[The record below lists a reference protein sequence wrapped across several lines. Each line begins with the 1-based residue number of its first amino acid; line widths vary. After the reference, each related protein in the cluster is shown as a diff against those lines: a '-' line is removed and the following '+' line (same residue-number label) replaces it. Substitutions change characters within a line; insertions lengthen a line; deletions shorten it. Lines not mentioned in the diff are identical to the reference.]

1 VLGGLLRGL
10 AECTHLSIV
19 APKLVVVGV
28 LLLDELVVMDVG
40 GEEGRGLR
48 WIGVFGEVSECA
60 SELILAVFSRNVS
73 TVARDLC
80 PRIALTHIYNFQ
92 STSIHSAT
100 IYTLL

>member
-40 GEEGRGLR
+40 VRKEGACVG
-48 WIGVFGEVSECA
+48 
-60 SELILAVFSRNVS
+60 
-73 TVARDLC
+73 
-80 PRIALTHIYNFQ
+80 
-92 STSIHSAT
+92 
-100 IYTLL
+100 